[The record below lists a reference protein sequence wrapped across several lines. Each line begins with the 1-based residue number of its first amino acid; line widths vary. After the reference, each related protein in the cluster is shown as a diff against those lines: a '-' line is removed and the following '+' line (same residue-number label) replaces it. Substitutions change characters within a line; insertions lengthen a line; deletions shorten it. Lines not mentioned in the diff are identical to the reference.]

1 MFLLVIHTNKCGEWL
16 GVVMSEI
23 QYFLQHLRGNAG
35 EIINRLSLSVDG
47 EQIAKAEESARKRK
61 DKQKAYEAENREKI
75 LAYKAEY
82 RATHKEQLA
91 AGMRNWYERNR
102 AKVLADRKEYRATHK
117 EQYREYMRKYREEHR
132 EEIRAKQREWEARK
146 KAAAKN
152 G

>member
-1 MFLLVIHTNKCGEWL
+1 MFLLVIHTNKCCEWL
-16 GVVMSEI
+16 GFFMSEI

-35 EIINRLSLSVDG
+35 EIVNRLSLSVDG

-132 EEIRAKQREWEARK
+132 EEIRAYQREWEARK
-146 KAAAKN
+146 RAAAKN
-152 G
+152 S